1 MNYRDYNDNE
11 LLSYVSENNEEA
23 SEILYKKY
31 LPLITTIARKMSMYV
46 KNTGVDVNDLIQE
59 GMLGLSNAIN
69 EYSDD
74 KNTIFYTFAKT
85 CIERK
90 IITAVTAAR
99 RLKHRPLND
108 SVPLEATK
116 VTDDN
121 QVFLDEVIG
130 DNKDNPESMLLD
142 SENFNEIISV
152 AKEELTDFEMQV
164 FELRISD
171 FGYKE
176 IAEILEKDIKA
187 IDNALQ
193 RIKSKLKKINIG
205 SING

>member
-31 LPLITTIARKMSMYV
+31 LPLITNIARKMSLYV

-59 GMLGLSNAIN
+59 GMLGLSNAIS

-90 IITAVTAAR
+90 IITAVTSAR

-108 SVPLEATK
+108 SVPLEASK

-130 DNKDNPESMLLD
+130 DNKDNPENMLLD